1 MIRALTILTLLLTVA
16 ATALADNRTM
26 TFFSDGALVELE
38 TTAIKGFAEI
48 LLPEGMLAN
57 SLRIKPLGDSAIQR
71 VEILSVRQEGN
82 REKELDTLL
91 ERKNRLEDRLQALA
105 TREEIFKS
113 AAKSQSG
120 KAPRKT
126 KTNPDPMQTIRQ
138 GTDFAIAQLEAV
150 NTARRKAMQEIRHI
164 DARIAEA
171 RKGGAGSQNV
181 ARVAVA
187 PRNGRVRV
195 RYALAGP
202 GWTPRYDIRLW
213 GDNSAD
219 LILFGQLPGA
229 FAGYQLRAAPATLAD
244 SFGTHPL
251 ALGAGSSA
259 RLAEYR
265 LPLDEVHF
273 GNDVQN
279 SFSFLLTNRTAVHLP
294 AGEASL
300 YRNGEY
306 LGRLV
311 FAGISSGRSR
321 RISSAR

>member
-1 MIRALTILTLLLTVA
+1 MIRALTILALQLTVA
-16 ATALADNRTM
+16 ATAMADSRTM

-38 TTAIKGFAEI
+38 ATAIKGFSEI
-48 LLPEGMLAN
+48 PLPEKILAN
-57 SLRIKPLGDSAIQR
+57 SLRIKPLGDAAIQR
-71 VEILSVRQEGN
+71 VEILTVRQEGS

-91 ERKNRLEDRLQALA
+91 ERKSRLEDRLQALA
-105 TREEIFKS
+105 TREDIFKA

-126 KTNPDPMQTIRQ
+126 KNNPDPMQTIRQ

-171 RKGGAGSQNV
+171 RKGGAGSHNV
-181 ARVAVA
+181 ARVAVT
-187 PRNGRVRV
+187 PRNGRIRV
-195 RYALAGP
+195 RYALAGQ
-202 GWTPRYDIRLW
+202 GWTPRYDIRLR
-213 GDNSAD
+213 GDKSAD
-219 LILFGQLPGA
+219 IILFGQLPGN
-229 FAGYQLRAAPATLAD
+229 FAGYQLLAAPAALPD
-244 SFGTHPL
+244 SLGAHPL
-251 ALGAGSSA
+251 PLGTGSSA

-265 LPLDEVHF
+265 LPLDEEHF
-273 GNDVQN
+273 TNDVQN
-279 SFSFLLTNRTAVHLP
+279 SFSFLMTNRTNVHLP
-294 AGEASL
+294 PGEASL

-306 LGRLV
+306 LGRLA